1 MTKFVSEVWE
11 GDPIALPPTHRS
23 VTPITRGF
31 VLVHFDSLPDHYT
44 SKHTRKQVNPIQH
57 TQSKVRGPKGA
68 VQKRSRCPLFFQLF
82 RHANSRFEQFMQWT
96 MEKRKYIYILKRKDM
111 FRMTELHC
119 QLLTS
124 NSRSCR
130 RNKLQQLAVRVYS
143 SLSNCLT
150 RTIQACSSRVRS
162 SHHVGVLVLQL
173 VQLFALL
180 PQKQD
185 SAVAKKRKCKSKC
198 MCVNS

>member
-11 GDPIALPPTHRS
+11 GDPIAFPPTHRS
-23 VTPITRGF
+23 VTPITTGF

-68 VQKRSRCPLFFQLF
+68 VQKRSRCPLFFSCSDMRTVGLS
-82 RHANSRFEQFMQWT
+82 NLCSGQW
-96 MEKRKYIYILKRKDM
+96 RKKKIYIYILKRKDV

-130 RNKLQQLAVRVYS
+130 RNKL
-143 SLSNCLT
+143 
-150 RTIQACSSRVRS
+150 
-162 SHHVGVLVLQL
+162 
-173 VQLFALL
+173 
-180 PQKQD
+180 
-185 SAVAKKRKCKSKC
+185 
-198 MCVNS
+198 